1 LFTFAEIKPVVNQ
14 IEVSPYLSQV
24 DLITWCQKMGVH
36 ITAYSSLC
44 RGGVHVKKVLGDIVD
59 IFNDPVLMGI
69 AEKHQKSVAQV
80 VLNFLIG
87 RGISVIPKS
96 SSQARLK
103 ENFISTNFVL
113 DEEDKKRIYALN
125 KGDRTVNP
133 KKWED
138 MLFSPVFD

>member
-24 DLITWCQKMGVH
+24 DLITWCHKMGVH
-36 ITAYSSLC
+36 ITAYSPLC
-44 RGGVHVKKVLGDIVD
+44 RGGIDVKEVFGDIVD
-59 IFNDPVLMGI
+59 IFNDPVLKEI
-69 AEKHQKSVAQV
+69 AEKHKKSVAQV

-96 SSQARLK
+96 SSPARLK
-103 ENFISTNFVL
+103 ENFSSRNFVL

-125 KGDRTVNP
+125 KGYRTINP
-133 KKWED
+133 KKRED
-138 MLFSPVFD
+138 NLFYPVFD